1 MSRYWMRQVPNALT
15 LLRMALI
22 PWFTTLFL
30 QKNYTMALILFTLAG
45 VTDYFD
51 GALARRLGYKTQLGA
66 VLDPAA
72 DKLLMLVSFLALSW
86 AGFIPP
92 WLSALVIG
100 RDLYI
105 ILGYGYLRYH
115 YGNFPIR
122 VTRLSKRNTF
132 FQLLLIF
139 SVFVEAFLRQKLPAF
154 FSSYENFFGVF
165 QHGLF
170 YLLTLLTFLTGLQY
184 TRIAGEIRKQV
195 KDHGAA
201 PVSKTF

>member
-1 MSRYWMRQVPNALT
+1 MRQIPNALT
-15 LLRMALI
+15 LLRMGLI
-22 PWFTTLFL
+22 PWFTVLFL

-45 VTDYFD
+45 FSDYFD
-51 GALARRLGYKTQLGA
+51 GALARRLGYKTKLGA
-66 VLDPAA
+66 LLDPAA
-72 DKLLMLVSFLALSW
+72 DKLLMLVAFLALSW
-86 AGFIPP
+86 EGFIPV

-105 ILGYGYLRYH
+105 ILGYGYLRYR
-115 YGNFPIR
+115 YGTFTIR

-139 SVFVEAFLRQKLPAF
+139 SVFVQAFLQQKLPIF
-154 FSSYENFFGVF
+154 FSAYEVF
-165 QHGLF
+165 LAMLQHGLF
-170 YLLTLLTFLTGLQY
+170 YLLTLLTFLTGFQY